1 MLVLSRK
8 MGETIYLP
16 ESNTTIKILR
26 TATGRVTLAFDAPQD
41 VTILRGELRAIEQPS
56 TTDLEFETQ
65 QVASKPR

>member
-16 ESNTTIKILR
+16 GSNTTIKIQR
-26 TATGRVTLAFDAPQD
+26 TAAGRVTLAFDAPQD